1 MSVSFVMENQYTM
14 IFRLLVLLFLL
25 IYETVVT
32 FVFIAVV
39 MRCESLADL
48 NYLGFL
54 LPFSVLYRS
63 NPNFFGFVFLGVFFK
78 SGKHI
83 GYLRSFQCS

>member
-39 MRCESLADL
+39 MRCESLSDL

-63 NPNFFGFVFLGVFFK
+63 NPNFFGFVFLGFF
-78 SGKHI
+78 
-83 GYLRSFQCS
+83 LNLENT

>member
-1 MSVSFVMENQYTM
+1 M

-25 IYETVVT
+25 INETVVT
-32 FVFIAVV
+32 FVFIAIV

-54 LPFSVLYRS
+54 LPFYALCFIEVIQIFLVLFS
-63 NPNFFGFVFLGVFFK
+63 WVFFLIWRAHRIFEK
-78 SGKHI
+78 FPMFI
-83 GYLRSFQCS
+83 WVMNLY